1 MKKILIV
8 DDEAQILNALARLF
22 MDSDLEVVIARGGQE
37 ALELVEQEEFHLI
50 LCDMKMPYIDGYE
63 LLSIVKEISP
73 RTIRIILS
81 GYSDEKVV
89 FKALQ
94 KNIARLYVFKPWKN
108 DELVKLIE
116 NILETE
122 ETLTNNQLLGF
133 INNIEN
139 LPVMKTSYQ
148 KLVELINDE
157 VDINTI
163 SGEIEKDLSIA
174 AKIMNVA
181 NSAFYGSKTGSV
193 KQAIS
198 YIGLQNTK
206 NLIVSVA
213 VTDVLEDRNNEGELI
228 SSIWKHAFL
237 SNQLLAFLYEKHL
250 HKKIPEMFSSAALF
264 HNIGSVFFL
273 KCFFEEYVEILRLEK
288 EDHVAITGQEIDAFG
303 VTHNEAGAYLLEWW
317 EFPFPVMEA
326 ALYHHNPMDA
336 KIVNREIVCAVH
348 IVIKYAMEMLGYE
361 WTDPFDV
368 RAFDF
373 LNIEKA
379 DFEASLL
386 EFTEM

>member
-22 MDSDLEVVIARGGQE
+22 MDSDFEVVVARGGQE
-37 ALELVEQEEFHLI
+37 ALELVEQEEFNLI

-73 RTIRIILS
+73 KTVRIILS
-81 GYSDEKVV
+81 GYADEKVV

-108 DELVKLIE
+108 EELVKLIE
-116 NILETE
+116 SILETE
-122 ETLTNNQLLGF
+122 EILTNKHLLEF

-139 LPVMKTSYQ
+139 LPVMKSNYQ
-148 KLVELINDE
+148 HMIDLINDD

-163 SGEIEKDLSIA
+163 SGEIEKDISIA
-174 AKIMNVA
+174 AKILNVA
-181 NSAFYGSKTGSV
+181 NSAFYGSQTGSV
-193 KQAIS
+193 KQAVS

-213 VTDVLEDRNNEGELI
+213 VTDVLDDRHHGGELI
-228 SSIWKHAFL
+228 SSIWRHAFL
-237 SNQLLAFLYEKHL
+237 SNKLLVFLYEKHL
-250 HKKIPEMFSSAALF
+250 HKKIPEICSSAALF

-273 KCFFEEYVEILRLEK
+273 KCFYLKYIEILEK
-288 EDHVAITGQEIDAFG
+288 ERRDYIAIVGQEMDAFG

-317 EFPFPVMEA
+317 EFPFPVIET
-326 ALYHHNPMDA
+326 ALYHHNPMDE
-336 KIVNREIVCAVH
+336 KVVNREIVCAVH
-348 IVIKYAMEMLGYE
+348 IVAKYTMEMLGYE
-361 WTDPFDV
+361 WTDPFDE
-368 RAFDF
+368 RTFEF
-373 LNIEKA
+373 LNISKS
-379 DFEASLL
+379 DFEASLS
-386 EFTEM
+386 EFSQ